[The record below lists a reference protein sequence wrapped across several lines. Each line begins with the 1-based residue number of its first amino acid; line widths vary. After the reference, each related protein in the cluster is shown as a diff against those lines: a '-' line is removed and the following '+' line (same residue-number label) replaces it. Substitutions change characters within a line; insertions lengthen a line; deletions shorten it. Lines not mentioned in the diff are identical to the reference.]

1 MPGIE
6 GPDVVTLFSKAGK
19 GIGNLFKSPRAEAAK
34 PEPSA
39 DHSFSYG
46 VVYANDL
53 AAPEVERSTP
63 RFPIGSILVR
73 ERLESLTAT
82 TPTTVIAMLKR
93 EPGFSKDTG
102 DWEFF
107 HMNGSDMKLLS
118 RQTTGSCAACH
129 AKAKKTDW
137 VFIDEL
143 KKR

>member
-6 GPDVVTLFSKAGK
+6 GPEDVTLISKAGK

-53 AAPEVERSTP
+53 AAPELEESAP
-63 RFPIGSILVR
+63 KFPVGSILVR
-73 ERLESLTAT
+73 ERLESLAAT
-82 TPTTVIAMLKR
+82 SPTMVIAMLKR
-93 EPGFSKDTG
+93 EPGFSKATG

-107 HMNGSDMKLLS
+107 MMNGNDMKLLS
-118 RQTTGSCAACH
+118 RQTTGSCAECH
-129 AKAKKTDW
+129 AKAKNTDW
-137 VFIDEL
+137 VFVDKL
-143 KKR
+143 K